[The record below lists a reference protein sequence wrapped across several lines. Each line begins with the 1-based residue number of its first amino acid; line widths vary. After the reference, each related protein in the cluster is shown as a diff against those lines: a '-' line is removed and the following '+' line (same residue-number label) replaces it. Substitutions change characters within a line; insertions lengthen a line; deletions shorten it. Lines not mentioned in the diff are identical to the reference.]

1 MMCDETIV
9 VFADGPTRA
18 FEERRQA
25 MAGSTEDFDL
35 VVIGFGK
42 AGKTVAMKRAKAGD
56 RVALVER
63 DPMMYG
69 GTCINVG
76 CVPTKTLLTDMA
88 RFELGGGDGAKAFK
102 RAQQRRNALVRKMNA
117 ANLQMAEA
125 AGVQVIL
132 GEGRFVGERTI
143 AVRTEAKERVVEGTV
158 VVIDTGSETIIPPV
172 PGADLPRVYT
182 STSIQQ
188 IERLPRRLVIVGGG
202 PIALEFSTLFSGFG
216 TEVHIVDN
224 SDRALRN
231 FEPDVAAY
239 AQGVLERRNINFHLN
254 NTATLFEKEADGIR
268 VRLADGNVLEADAVL
283 CAIGRKPATSTLDL
297 GAAGIEVTPRGAVKV
312 DEHLRTNVDGV
323 YAAGD
328 VNGGPQFT
336 YVSFD
341 DHRIIIEDAW
351 GADKGHAGA
360 RSTCGRVLPTTTFIE
375 PPLATVGMSE
385 AAAVVK
391 GYDVVVRSGLIADMA
406 IVPRPKILGQT
417 DGMAKFVIDA
427 KSDLI
432 LGATL
437 FCPDAQELINAVAVA
452 IRSGMTATELGGGI
466 YTHPSTSELFNAL
479 LG

>member
-1 MMCDETIV
+1 MMCDKTIV

-88 RFELGGGDGAKAFK
+88 RFELGGDDGSKAFK

-132 GEGRFVGERTI
+132 GE
-143 AVRTEAKERVVEGTV
+143 ERVVEGTV
-158 VVIDTGSETIIPPV
+158 VIIDTGSETIIPPV

-268 VRLADGNVLEADAVL
+268 VRLADGSVLEADAVL

-385 AAAVVK
+385 AAAVGE

>member
-1 MMCDETIV
+1 M
-9 VFADGPTRA
+9 
-18 FEERRQA
+18 
-25 MAGSTEDFDL
+25 
-35 VVIGFGK
+35 
-42 AGKTVAMKRAKAGD
+42 
-56 RVALVER
+56 
-63 DPMMYG
+63 
-69 GTCINVG
+69 
-76 CVPTKTLLTDMA
+76 
-88 RFELGGGDGAKAFK
+88 
-102 RAQQRRNALVRKMNA
+102 
-117 ANLQMAEA
+117 
-125 AGVQVIL
+125 
-132 GEGRFVGERTI
+132 
-143 AVRTEAKERVVEGTV
+143 
-158 VVIDTGSETIIPPV
+158 
-172 PGADLPRVYT
+172 
-182 STSIQQ
+182 
-188 IERLPRRLVIVGGG
+188 
-202 PIALEFSTLFSGFG
+202 
-216 TEVHIVDN
+216 
-224 SDRALRN
+224 
-231 FEPDVAAY
+231 
-239 AQGVLERRNINFHLN
+239 
-254 NTATLFEKEADGIR
+254 
-268 VRLADGNVLEADAVL
+268 
-283 CAIGRKPATSTLDL
+283 
-297 GAAGIEVTPRGAVKV
+297 

-341 DHRIIIEDAW
+341 DHRIILEDAW

-385 AAAVVK
+385 AAAVGK

-452 IRSGMTATELGGGI
+452 IRSGMTAAELGGGI